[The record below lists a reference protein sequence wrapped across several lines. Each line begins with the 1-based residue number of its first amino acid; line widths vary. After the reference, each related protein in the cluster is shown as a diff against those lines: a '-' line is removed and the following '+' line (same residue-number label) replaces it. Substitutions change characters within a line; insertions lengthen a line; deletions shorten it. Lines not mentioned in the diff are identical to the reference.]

1 MSKPPKKRQSN
12 SSTDANNASISRFPI
27 PPLSAMEP
35 DIRQRIEEV
44 QAKSGFIPNIFLALA
59 HRPDEFRAFF
69 ALHDSLV
76 DKDEGLSK
84 AEREMIIVV
93 TSALNQCLYC
103 VIAHGAILRIRAKDS
118 LLADKLAVNYLKA
131 DLEPRQR
138 VMLDYASKVCMAA
151 DSIEDEDFE
160 ALEEAGFDQE
170 EIWDIGAIAALFAM
184 SNRLA
189 NVMSL
194 QPNAEFYAL
203 AR

>member
-1 MSKPPKKRQSN
+1 MSQPPKKRQQESAAQ
-12 SSTDANNASISRFPI
+12 ANNAHISRFPI
-27 PPLSAMEP
+27 PPLNAMEP
-35 DIRQRIEEV
+35 DIRERIEAV

-76 DKDEGLSK
+76 DKDDGLSK

-131 DLEPRQR
+131 ELEPRQR

>member
-1 MSKPPKKRQSN
+1 
-12 SSTDANNASISRFPI
+12 
-27 PPLSAMEP
+27 MEP
-35 DIRQRIEEV
+35 DIRQRIEDV
-44 QAKSGFIPNIFLALA
+44 QAKSGFIPTIFLALA

>member
-1 MSKPPKKRQSN
+1 MSQPPKKRQQESAAQ
-12 SSTDANNASISRFPI
+12 ANTAHISRFPI
-27 PPLSAMEP
+27 PPLNAMEP
-35 DIRQRIEEV
+35 DIRERIEAV

-76 DKDEGLSK
+76 DKDDGLSK

-131 DLEPRQR
+131 ELEPRQR

>member
-1 MSKPPKKRQSN
+1 MSQPPKKRRQESAAQA
-12 SSTDANNASISRFPI
+12 STAHISRFPI
-27 PPLSAMEP
+27 PPLNAMEP
-35 DIRQRIEEV
+35 DIRERIEAV

-76 DKDEGLSK
+76 DKDDGLSK

-131 DLEPRQR
+131 ELEPRQR

>member
-1 MSKPPKKRQSN
+1 
-12 SSTDANNASISRFPI
+12 
-27 PPLSAMEP
+27 MEP
-35 DIRQRIEEV
+35 DIRQRIEDV

-69 ALHDSLV
+69 TLHDSLV